1 MSKVLVITTS
11 LRAKSNSDRL
21 AEELIRGAKDA
32 GHGVEQISL
41 KGKEIRFCIGCL
53 SCQKTQK
60 CVLKDDAVQIAEK
73 VKEAET
79 LVFVT
84 PIYYYE
90 MSGQMKTLLD
100 RMNPLYP
107 SDYKF
112 RKVYMLSVAAED
124 EDYVPEKAVS
134 GLQGWVDCFEKAEF
148 AGSLFCG
155 GISDPNEATGR
166 SVELDEA
173 YQFGKALE

>member
-11 LRAKSNSDRL
+11 LRAKSNSDVLAGRL
-21 AEELIRGAKDA
+21 IAGAKDA
-32 GHGVEQISL
+32 GHEVEHISL

-53 SCQKTQK
+53 ACQKTQK
-60 CVLKDDAVQIAEK
+60 CVLKDDAAEIAEK
-73 VKEAET
+73 VKNADT

-112 RKVYMLSVAAED
+112 RSIYMLSVAAED
-124 EDYVPEKAVS
+124 ETYVPEKAVS
-134 GLQGWVDCFEKAEF
+134 GLQGWIDCFEKAQF

-155 GISDPNEATGR
+155 GINDAGEANGR
-166 SVELDEA
+166 TAELEEA
-173 YQFGKALE
+173 YEFGKQIR

>member
-11 LRAKSNSDRL
+11 IRAKSNSDRL
-21 AEELIRGAKDA
+21 AEELIRGAKEA
-32 GHGVEQISL
+32 GHEVEAVSL

-53 SCQKTQK
+53 ACLKTQK
-60 CVLKDDAVQIAEK
+60 CIQKDDAIEIAEK
-73 VKEAET
+73 MKNADT

-100 RMNPLYP
+100 RMNPIYS

-112 RKVYMLSVAAED
+112 RRIYMLSVAAED
-124 EDYVPEKAVS
+124 EAYVPEKAVS
-134 GLQGWVDCFEKAEF
+134 GLQGWIDCFEKAEL
-148 AGSLFCG
+148 ADTLFCG
-155 GISDPNEATGR
+155 GINDAGEANGCPA
-166 SVELDEA
+166 ELEES
-173 YQFGKALE
+173 YEFGKRIR

>member
-1 MSKVLVITTS
+1 MSKVLVIQTS

-32 GHGVEQISL
+32 GHEVEQISL

-60 CVLKDDAVQIAEK
+60 CVLKDDAVRIAEK

-134 GLQGWVDCFEKAEF
+134 GLQGWVDCFEKAEL
-148 AGSLFCG
+148 AGTLFCG

-173 YQFGKALE
+173 YQFGKQLQ